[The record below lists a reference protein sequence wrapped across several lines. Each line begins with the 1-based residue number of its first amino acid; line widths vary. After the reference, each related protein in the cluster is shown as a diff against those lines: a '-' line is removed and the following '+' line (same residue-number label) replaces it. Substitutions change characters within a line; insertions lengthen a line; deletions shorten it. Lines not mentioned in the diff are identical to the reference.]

1 MRRRLQKRE
10 TASLLGGIFAVGAGA
25 VSRGVKTNDAQL
37 VEMDKRIAAE
47 QDHRMGAMIG
57 SLKSDLMRRTE
68 EMIVEHE
75 EMIAE
80 FLQQNRKRK
89 LENRMRTLG
98 CWIKRW

>member
-1 MRRRLQKRE
+1 MLD
-10 TASLLGGIFAVGAGA
+10 GIFAVDAGA
-25 VSRGVKTNDAQL
+25 VSRGVKTNDVQL
-37 VEMDKRIAAE
+37 VKMDKRIAAE

-68 EMIVEHE
+68 EMIVEHK

-80 FLQQNRKRK
+80 SLQQNRKRK

-98 CWIKRW
+98 CWVKRW